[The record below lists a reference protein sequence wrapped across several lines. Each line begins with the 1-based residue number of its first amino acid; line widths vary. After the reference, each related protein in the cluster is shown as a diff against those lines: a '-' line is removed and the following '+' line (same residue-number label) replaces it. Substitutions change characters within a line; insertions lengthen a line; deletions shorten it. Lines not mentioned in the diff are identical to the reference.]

1 MTIKYPKTTKKEV
14 TETCFKIFDVF
25 RDKYGK
31 EYMALIKADDTRD
44 NCLTASLTIL
54 VIGLIATCMSLIFI
68 EQTFIPIIISGA
80 VMLCAAIAFVIF
92 MNWSIDSYY
101 AFASK
106 IAKEFSNQIG
116 IKIYGSDMSNILNL
130 DKNYKEIGT
139 HYGDFDLY
147 DYITELERFK
157 AQRESYNN
165 FKLESCDNSE
175 AIKIYG
181 YINDLQYGEPLYL
194 KLKPVELK
202 KVIATDNVYDFSFID
217 GMYADLVAS
226 INEYDRDKS

>member
-31 EYMALIKADDTRD
+31 EYMALMKASKVRDD
-44 NCLTASLTIL
+44 CLSTSLTIVL
-54 VIGLIATCMSLIFI
+54 FGLIATCISAIFI
-68 EQTFIPIIISGA
+68 KYTLIPIIVSGA
-80 VMLCAAIAFVIF
+80 VMIGAAIAFGIF
-92 MNWSIDSYY
+92 ANWSIDSYY
-101 AFASK
+101 SFSSK
-106 IAKEFSNQIG
+106 IAGEFSNQIG
-116 IKIYGSDMSNILNL
+116 IDIYESDMSNILNL
-130 DKNYKEIGT
+130 NKNYKEIGT

-157 AQRESYNN
+157 VQHESYDW

-181 YINDLQYGEPLYL
+181 YINNLQYGEPLYL

-202 KVIATDNVYDFSFID
+202 KVIATENVYDFSFVD

-226 INEYDRDKS
+226 INEYDRN